1 MKSKFL
7 RALLSAVIAI
17 AIWGYVVTTVSPNSD
32 KTYSNVPVTIQNEE
46 ALFERGLMITSTDHS
61 TVDLKLEGDR
71 AVLNK
76 ISSATIIVTMDV
88 SGIRKAGVHQ
98 VPYSI
103 AYPGDIAQNSLSV
116 LSMEPNYISVTV
128 EDRISKTVPVDIDY
142 MGTTAAE
149 NYEVDKENKEL
160 DYDSVSIAGPKSV
173 IDQISMARIYVDLT
187 GHTETIRGEYEITLC
202 DKNGEAV
209 DAAMVTT
216 DRAAVNLTLRIA
228 RVKQIDLI
236 LNVIYAGGATK
247 DNTKITMERETIEIS
262 GSDKLLEGMDSLE
275 IGTLNL
281 GLIDADTTQTF
292 EVKLPDGIT
301 NVTGDNEITVDIA
314 FSDLAIKTL
323 TVTNFTMVNVPA
335 GKEAELRTEA
345 LEVQIRGP
353 VDGIELLEPDT
364 LTAQVDFTGAELG
377 NIQVKVTITCSNPA
391 FGAIG
396 TYTVSATVREAN
408 S

>member
-281 GLIDADTTQTF
+281 GLIDADTTQIF

-377 NIQVKVTITCSNPA
+377 NIQVKVTITCSDPA